1 VISTELTY
9 FTTAYSICEIQ
20 ADSICRLYDD
30 VRVSSLRFH
39 MTCDEDE
46 AIPRGQ
52 RGDLWSWTSME
63 SAAEAC
69 LLGITANEP
78 SFQRGHEAFYILH
91 DKLFLGKKSWEV
103 ERGVYDAA
111 IANGMDP
118 DTVTAQELID
128 LYYPGTKVKEG
139 WFSEGN
145 ERRSFFD
152 NSKAKKMLGWDH
164 VK

>member
-1 VISTELTY
+1 M
-9 FTTAYSICEIQ
+9 
-20 ADSICRLYDD
+20 D
-30 VRVSSLRFH
+30 
-39 MTCDEDE
+39 
-46 AIPRGQ
+46 
-52 RGDLWSWTSME
+52 

-103 ERGVYDAA
+103 ERGGYDAA

-152 NSKAKKMLGWDH
+152 NAKAKKMLGWDH